1 MRKSPEIAR
10 EGIKVSEDLRAI
22 YNSGRPDAQ
31 QQADAYIEALRKRMG
46 N

>member
-1 MRKSPEIAR
+1 MYYSDNQ
-10 EGIKVSEDLRAI
+10 EGMKVSEDLRAI

-31 QQADAYIEALRKRMG
+31 QQANAYIQALRKRMG